1 MKPIL
6 YLLLGIFLLA
16 SCQQEELTESN
27 GAYGYLSLRS
37 VVAQVENVNQP
48 ASRADLPAI
57 DTKALYVEICEGD
70 KTVLTYEPREV
81 PAQIQL
87 PIGTYTAKAY
97 NEAYKKYESWAADAL
112 GEAVF
117 YGETQRFTIEA
128 KTTPTEQTIEVSLY
142 NFGIAFKLGDNF
154 ETYFDKENTTLTLSC
169 NNRSVTYDLQSGMYA
184 YFYVEEGE
192 HLSYTLSSQNA
203 DDETVTLPGTVEEAT
218 NGKCYTVTFTFQPET
233 RSLSIAQ

>member
-1 MKPIL
+1 MKQIL

-27 GAYGYLSLRS
+27 NAYGYLSLRS

-48 ASRADLPAI
+48 ASRAVPAI
-57 DTKALYVEICEGD
+57 DEKALYVAICEGD
-70 KTVLTYEPREV
+70 KTVLTYEPGEV

-87 PIGTYTAKAY
+87 PIGKYTAKAY
-97 NEAYKKYESWAADAL
+97 NKAYTAYESWAANAL
-112 GEAVF
+112 GEPVF
-117 YGETQRFTIEA
+117 YGETQPFTIETG
-128 KTTPTEQTIEVSLY
+128 TTPTEQTIEVSLH

-154 ETYFDKENTTLTLSC
+154 ETYFDKANTTLTLSC
-169 NNRSVTYDLQSGMYA
+169 NNRSVTYDLQSGEYA

-203 DDETVTLPGTVEEAT
+203 DDETVTLPGTVEDAT

-233 RSLSIAQ
+233 RSLSVAQ

>member
-1 MKPIL
+1 MKQIL

-27 GAYGYLSLRS
+27 NAYGYLSLRS

-48 ASRADLPAI
+48 ASRAVPTI
-57 DTKALYVEICEGD
+57 DTEALYVEICESD
-70 KTVLTYEPREV
+70 KTILTYEPGKV
-81 PAQIQL
+81 PEKIQL

-97 NEAYKKYESWAADAL
+97 NEVYKNKAMD
-112 GEAVF
+112 EAVF
-117 YGETQRFTIEA
+117 YGETEPFTIEA
-128 KTTPTEQTIEVSLY
+128 ETTPTEQTIEVSLY

-154 ETYFDKENTTLTLSC
+154 ETYFDEANTTLTLSC
-169 NNRSVTYDLQSGMYA
+169 NNRSITYDLQSGAYA

-218 NGKCYTVTFTFQPET
+218 NGKCSTVTFTFQPET
-233 RSLSIAQ
+233 RSLSVAQ